1 MAGRNTPGN
10 QVANQGSFLPVL
22 RWGFINSYCRVC
34 VRSRIVPEPV
44 PTPNPTETRRYNA
57 SLLNRLVFENLRYRP
72 VRTLLS
78 VLAIGVEV
86 TMILTLVGVSYG
98 TLDEAARRA
107 RGVGADIVVRPPG
120 ASVIAAS
127 SSPMSEGLLPFFM
140 KQPHVKFATGTMIQP
155 LGGFDT
161 LTGIDLP
168 QFEKLSGGFRFIKG
182 GPFDG
187 DDDVV
192 VDEYYAREKN
202 LGVGSTVQL
211 MNHQWR
217 VSGIFE
223 SGKLARVCAK
233 LDVLQVLTGSPRKLS
248 QIYLKVDD
256 PSHAQMIVNDL
267 RYKMPGYFIYT
278 MEEFTSLLTISSVGL
293 LRNFIG
299 VVIGIAVIVGFI
311 VVSMAMYTAV
321 LERTREIGILK
332 ALGASSGYILNLLFR
347 ETLLIAIIGTVVG
360 IIMTYGTQWLMMH
373 AVPASLTQETVFR
386 WWPIAGAISVI
397 GALLGAIFPG
407 WKAVKQDVIQALSYE

>member
-1 MAGRNTPGN
+1 M
-10 QVANQGSFLPVL
+10 
-22 RWGFINSYCRVC
+22 
-34 VRSRIVPEPV
+34 SRES
-44 PTPNPTETRRYNA
+44 TRHCGYLEGGYNA
-57 SLLNRLVFENLRYRP
+57 GLLNRLVFENLRYRP

-78 VLAIGVEV
+78 VLAIGIEV
-86 TMILTLVGVSYG
+86 TMILTLVGISYG

-120 ASVIAAS
+120 TSLIAAS

-140 KQPHVKFATGTMIQP
+140 KQPHVIFATGTVIQP
-155 LGGFDT
+155 LGGFDS
-161 LTGIDLP
+161 LSGIDLD
-168 QFEKLSGGFRFIKG
+168 QFNKLSGGFRFVKG
-182 GPFDG
+182 RGFQN
-187 DDDVV
+187 DDDVI

-202 LGVGSTVQL
+202 LGVGSTIQL
-211 MNHQWR
+211 MNHTWR

-223 SGKLARVCAK
+223 SGKLARICAK
-233 LDVLQVLTGSPRKLS
+233 LDVLQALTGSPRKVS

-256 PSHAQMIVNDL
+256 PPHAQSVVNDL
-267 RYKMPGYFIYT
+267 RDKMPGYFIYT
-278 MEEFTSLLTISSVGL
+278 MDEFASLLTISSVGL

-299 VVIGIAVIVGFI
+299 VVIGIAVIVGFL

-321 LERTREIGILK
+321 LERTREIGILR

-373 AVPASLTQETVFR
+373 AVPATLTQETVYE
-386 WWPIAGAISVI
+386 WWLIAGAISVV